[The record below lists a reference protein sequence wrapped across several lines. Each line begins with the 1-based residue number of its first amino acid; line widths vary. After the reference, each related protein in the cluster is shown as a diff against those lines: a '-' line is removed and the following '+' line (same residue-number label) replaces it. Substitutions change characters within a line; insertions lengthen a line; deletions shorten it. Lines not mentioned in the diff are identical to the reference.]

1 MNNTTDIKAERRELE
16 RHNRRAKWLR
26 AAYKRFQK
34 SRPDI
39 APFYKIMAEQAE
51 AEVKYLEESLVR
63 SIELQDKLDAVLA
76 RIAKLEARK

>member
-1 MNNTTDIKAERRELE
+1 MNNTTETKAERREIE

-26 AAYKRFQK
+26 AAHKRFQK

-51 AEVKYLEESLVR
+51 AEVRFLEKSVAR
-63 SIELQDKLDAVLA
+63 SIELQDRLDKVLA